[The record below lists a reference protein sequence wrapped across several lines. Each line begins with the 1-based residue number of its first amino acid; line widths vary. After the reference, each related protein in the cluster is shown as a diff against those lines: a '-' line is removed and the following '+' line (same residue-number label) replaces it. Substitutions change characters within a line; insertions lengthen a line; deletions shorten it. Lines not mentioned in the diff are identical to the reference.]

1 MLNFTN
7 ILFDFD
13 GTICDTSPGIFASM
27 ERVCTRYGLP
37 FGHDTF
43 VKMIGPSLEEGFAKF
58 FRLPPSEIQNAVNI
72 YRQYYSAEGMFICEP
87 YPGIKELVTALRA
100 SGKRVFV
107 ATSKPEVYT
116 KKIMEHKGLLNLF
129 DFVGGSDIEEKIRF
143 NKADVINYVLSENS
157 LSDKRD
163 SALMIGDRFYDI
175 NGAHSAGLA
184 SMGVLWGFGDR
195 TELEQSGAD
204 YICETVADVRKLLL
218 GY

>member
-13 GTICDTSPGIFASM
+13 GTICDTSIGIFASM
-27 ERVCTRYGLP
+27 RKVCAKYNLP
-37 FGHDTF
+37 FGNDTF
-43 VKMIGPSLEEGFAKF
+43 VKMIGPSLEEGFTKY
-58 FRLPPSEIQNAVNI
+58 FRLPQNEIQNAVNI
-72 YRQYYSAEGMFICEP
+72 YREYYSAEGMFICEP
-87 YPGIKELVTALRA
+87 YSGIKELILALRA

-116 KKIMEHKGLLNLF
+116 KRIIERKGIADLF

-143 NKADVINYVLSENS
+143 NKADVINYVLAENS

-163 SALMIGDRFYDI
+163 SVLMIGDRFYDI
-175 NGAHSAGLA
+175 NGAHSAGLKA
-184 SMGVLWGFGDR
+184 IGVLWGFGDR

-204 YICETVADVRKLLL
+204 YICETVEEVKKLLL
-218 GY
+218 

>member
-13 GTICDTSPGIFASM
+13 GTICDTSAGIFASM
-27 ERVCTRYGLP
+27 ERVCDRYGLP
-37 FGHDTF
+37 FGHETF

-116 KKIMEHKGLLNLF
+116 KKIMEHKGILKLF

-163 SALMIGDRFYDI
+163 TALMIGDRFYDI
-175 NGAHSAGLA
+175 NGAHSAGLR

-195 TELEQSGAD
+195 TELEQCGAD
-204 YICETVADVRKLLL
+204 YICETVAEGKDLLL
-218 GY
+218 M

>member
-13 GTICDTSPGIFASM
+13 GTICDTSAGIFASM
-27 ERVCTRYGLP
+27 EKVCDYYGLP

-72 YRQYYSAEGMFICEP
+72 YREYYSAEGMFIYEP
-87 YPGIKELVTALRA
+87 YSGIKELILALRA

-107 ATSKPEVYT
+107 ATSKPEAYT
-116 KKIMEHKGLLNLF
+116 KRIMERKGIADLF
-129 DFVGGSDIEEKIRF
+129 DFVGGSDIEEKTRF
-143 NKADVINYVLSENS
+143 NKVDVINYVLAENS

-163 SALMIGDRFYDI
+163 SVLMIGDRFYDI
-175 NGAHSAGLA
+175 DGAHSAGLKA
-184 SMGVLWGFGDR
+184 IGVLWGFGDR

-204 YICETVADVRKLLL
+204 YICETVEEVKKLLL
-218 GY
+218 